1 MSFSEQPPSPVSVS
15 GNDLSALA
23 REDQLRIRNQELIG
37 YIRAKT
43 DRLLQVMG
51 TVPLNPEELD
61 DATLLT
67 VDPIGI
73 VSDAFEQVLE
83 HLHCVN
89 HDLETTRD
97 ELQAVFDSA
106 GTGIVVVNAEMA
118 ITACNQYSI
127 TNLFAGE
134 TCVLGKNLRSVLCG
148 HQPEECILEKVL
160 STNQRA
166 ELHDF
171 CHEGRHYHLVGT
183 PLQDSDGSVQ
193 SMVLIYNDVTERYSA
208 AQEIERLAFF
218 DSLTGLPNRVLLKD
232 RLFQM
237 LARAERRNNIVA
249 VLFIDLDHFKEINDT
264 LGHGCG
270 DQLLQVVAGRLVS
283 CLRSC
288 DTVAR
293 LGGDEFVVLLESLND
308 LAGVEEVAGK
318 LLTTLAQPVLL
329 EGREV
334 YTGGSIGISLYPHD
348 GATVDTL
355 FQNADTAMYQ
365 AKSDGRNQ
373 FCFYSEEMHK
383 SVLARLTLSSNLRH
397 ALDQDELHLLYQ
409 PQIQLATGRLVGVEA
424 LLRWEHPEFGLI
436 EADRIIPL
444 AEETGLIMPIGNWAL
459 ETACL
464 QAVQWINQGLPP
476 VRIAVNLSIR
486 QFQNAGLIESVQA
499 ALQKSGLPPH
509 LLELELT
516 ERMLIKDLSSIRATL
531 QALKTLGVSL
541 AIDDFGI
548 GYSSLSYLRHFPL
561 NRVKIDTSFVQDLAE
576 HSGDAAVI
584 VDALVVLAHSLNLTV
599 IAERVEN
606 IEQVEFLMQR
616 NFDELQGFYFCHPLT
631 SQNFEQLLQKS
642 MQLSDFCLYNY
653 R

>member
-1 MSFSEQPPSPVSVS
+1 MSSAKQPAPEETPS
-15 GNDLSALA
+15 GSALV
-23 REDQLRIRNQELIG
+23 ELLQIKNQELIG
-37 YIRAKT
+37 YIRVKT

-61 DATLLT
+61 DDTLLT
-67 VDPIGI
+67 LDPIGI
-73 VSDAFEQVLE
+73 VSDSFEQVLE
-83 HLHCVN
+83 YLHCLN
-89 HDLETTRD
+89 HDLVVTRD

-106 GTGIVVVNAEMA
+106 GAGIVVVNAEMV
-118 ITACNQYSI
+118 IIACNQYSM
-127 TNLFAGE
+127 TKLFPGE
-134 TCVLGKNLRSVLCG
+134 TGVLGKNLRTVLCG
-148 HQPEECILEKVL
+148 HQSEECILEKVL

-166 ELHDF
+166 EQHDF

-183 PLQDSDGSVQ
+183 PLHDSDGSIQ
-193 SMVLIYNDVTERYSA
+193 SMVLIYTDVTERYSA

-237 LARAERRNNIVA
+237 IARAERRSTFVA

-264 LGHGCG
+264 LGHGYG
-270 DQLLQVVAGRLVS
+270 DHLLQVVSGRLVS
-283 CLRSC
+283 CLRNC

-293 LGGDEFVVLLESLND
+293 LGGDEFVVLLEFLDD
-308 LAGVEEVAGK
+308 LAGVEEVAAK

-329 EGREV
+329 EKREV

-348 GATVDTL
+348 GVTVDTL

-365 AKSDGRNQ
+365 AKAQGRNK
-373 FCFYSEEMHK
+373 FCFYSEEMHV
-383 SVLARLTLSSNLRH
+383 SALAMLTLSSNLRH
-397 ALDQDELHLLYQ
+397 AIDRDQLYLLYQ
-409 PQIQLATGRLVGVEA
+409 PQINLATGRLAGVEV
-424 LLRWEHPEFGLI
+424 LLRWEHPELGLI
-436 EADRIIPL
+436 EPDRIIPL
-444 AEETGLIMPIGNWAL
+444 AEETGLIIQIGAWVL

-464 QAVQWINQGLPP
+464 QAAQWIKQGLPV
-476 VRIAVNLSIR
+476 VRIAVNLSAR
-486 QFQNAGLIESVQA
+486 QFRDAGLVGAVQA
-499 ALQKSGLPPH
+499 ALLKSGLPSH

-516 ERMLIKDLSSIRATL
+516 ERMLIENLGSTRDTL
-531 QALKTLGVSL
+531 QALKVLGVTL

-561 NRVKIDTSFVQDLAE
+561 NRVKIDISFVQDLAE
-576 HSGDAAVI
+576 HSDDAAVI

-606 IEQVEFLMQR
+606 TGQVVFLMQR
-616 NFDELQGFYFCHPLT
+616 HFDELQGFYFSHPLT
-631 SQNFEQLLQKS
+631 SQNFGQLLCKCTQS
-642 MQLSDFCLYNY
+642 PDFCPYNY